1 MTQVFAGRYQLVDL
15 LGRGGMGDVW
25 RVWDLRDG
33 VYRAAKLQRQADS
46 ASLLRFVRESSTRVE
61 HPNVVAPTGW
71 SAEDGTVLFAMPII
85 GGGSVAQVVAD
96 HGPLPPAWVREVG
109 RQLFLALQAVHD
121 AGLVHRDVK
130 PANLLLEATG
140 TADPVLRLS
149 DFGIAAVR
157 DEPRLTRAWEVVHTP
172 GYAAPEVFTD
182 ADPHPRQDL
191 YAAGVV
197 LAEMLTASRPRVE
210 GGVEV
215 PPGPLAEV
223 IARLVD
229 PDPQHRYA
237 TATEARADL
246 LAVSLPEHQ
255 GEPVEVFSH
264 LPEWPEG
271 WGPEGPMG
279 THRAGTSGDPRSGP
293 GPGAPTGG
301 PTEVAPTAVRE
312 VDPTRRRRV
321 APRQPL
327 PGPPAAPAANAPA
340 RAPDAPPTRRG
351 VPVAV
356 WLLAAVGVVLVAAA
370 VVTGVR

>member
-1 MTQVFAGRYQLVDL
+1 
-15 LGRGGMGDVW
+15 MGDVW

-61 HPNVVAPTGW
+61 HPHVVAPTGW

-96 HGPLPPAWVREVG
+96 HGPLPSAWVQEVG

-140 TADPVLRLS
+140 TAEPVLRLS

-197 LAEMLTASRPRVE
+197 LVEMLTAQRPRHD
-210 GGVEV
+210 GAVEV
-215 PPGPLAEV
+215 PPGPFTDVVAG
-223 IARLVD
+223 LVD
-229 PDPQHRYA
+229 PDPARRYA
-237 TATEARADL
+237 TAAEAGAA
-246 LAVSLPEHQ
+246 LAAVPVPPVV

-271 WGPEGPMG
+271 WGPDGP
-279 THRAGTSGDPRSGP
+279 ADASSGRVGARSAAHDGP
-293 GPGAPTGG
+293 APVARSV
-301 PTEVAPTAVRE
+301 PTEADPTAIRDA
-312 VDPTRRRRV
+312 DPTRRRPV

-327 PGPPAAPAANAPA
+327 PGPPVPRPASSRDDVVA
-340 RAPDAPPTRRG
+340 DSRRG
-351 VPVAV
+351 TPLAV
-356 WLLAAVGVVLVAAA
+356 WLLALAGAALVAAA

>member
-46 ASLLRFVRESSTRVE
+46 ASLLRFVRESSTSVE
-61 HPNVVAPTGW
+61 HPHVVAPTGW

-85 GGGSVAQVVAD
+85 AGGSVAQVVAD
-96 HGPLPPAWVREVG
+96 HGPLPDAWVQEVG
-109 RQLFLALQAVHD
+109 RQLFVALQAVHD

-140 TADPVLRLS
+140 TASPVLRLS
-149 DFGIAAVR
+149 DFGIAAVV

-182 ADPHPRQDL
+182 ADPSPLQDL

-197 LAEMLTASRPRVE
+197 LAEMLTAARPRPDGIVP
-210 GGVEV
+210 V
-215 PPGPLAEV
+215 PPGPLGPV
-223 IARLVD
+223 VQRLVE
-229 PDPQHRYA
+229 PDPARRFASAREAGAALSAVVVAPA
-237 TATEARADL
+237 T
-246 LAVSLPEHQ
+246 

-271 WGPEGPMG
+271 WGPG
-279 THRAGTSGDPRSGP
+279 GP
-293 GPGAPTGG
+293 GTATP
-301 PTEVAPTAVRE
+301 PTAARVAVRADE
-312 VDPTRRRRV
+312 PTRRRPV
-321 APRQPL
+321 TPRQPL
-327 PGPPAAPAANAPA
+327 PGPPVETPPAPQ
-340 RAPDAPPTRRG
+340 RRSERRG
-351 VPVAV
+351 VPVGA
-356 WLLAAVGVVLVAAA
+356 WLLAVAGVGLVVAA

>member
-46 ASLLRFVRESSTRVE
+46 ASLLRFVRESSTRVV
-61 HPNVVAPTGW
+61 HPHVVAPTGW

-197 LAEMLTASRPRVE
+197 LVEMLTAQRPRSDGSV
-210 GGVEV
+210 GV
-215 PPGPLAEV
+215 PAGPFAEV
-223 IARLVD
+223 IESLVD
-229 PDPQHRYA
+229 SDPSRRPA
-237 TATEARADL
+237 SAAEAGAA
-246 LAVSLPEHQ
+246 LASVVVPPVT

-271 WGPEGPMG
+271 WGPEGPISQAAV
-279 THRAGTSGDPRSGP
+279 RAESAAGSRR
-293 GPGAPTGG
+293 AEAG
-301 PTEVAPTAVRE
+301 PTAIRD
-312 VDPTRRRRV
+312 VDPTQRRPV

-327 PGPPAAPAANAPA
+327 PGPPTAATPAGSRA
-340 RAPDAPPTRRG
+340 RAARAGTPA
-351 VPVAV
+351 AV
-356 WLLAAVGVVLVAAA
+356 WLLAVAGLGLVVAA

>member
-1 MTQVFAGRYQLVDL
+1 MAEVFAGRYQLVDL

-61 HPNVVAPTGW
+61 HPHVVAPTGW

-96 HGPLPPAWVREVG
+96 HGPLPHAWVREVG
-109 RQLFLALQAVHD
+109 RQLFVALQAVHE

-140 TADPVLRLS
+140 TAAPVLRLS
-149 DFGIAAVR
+149 DFGIAAVV

-191 YAAGVV
+191 FAAGVV
-197 LAEMLTASRPRVE
+197 LVEMLTAARPQRDGVVPVPDGPFAEVVSRLVAADPRDRFPDAASARAALESVA
-210 GGVEV
+210 VV
-215 PPGPLAEV
+215 PPAPGA
-223 IARLVD
+223 
-229 PDPQHRYA
+229 
-237 TATEARADL
+237 
-246 LAVSLPEHQ
+246 
-255 GEPVEVFSH
+255 EPVEVFSH
-264 LPEWPEG
+264 LPEWPSG
-271 WGPEGPMG
+271 WGPEGP
-279 THRAGTSGDPRSGP
+279 RAVEALPPARPPAAGP
-293 GPGAPTGG
+293 AAPTVDR
-301 PTEVAPTAVRE
+301 PTDVSTQE
-312 VDPTRRRRV
+312 PTRRR
-321 APRQPL
+321 AISPRQPL
-327 PGPPAAPAANAPA
+327 PGPPSPAPTPV
-340 RAPDAPPTRRG
+340 PTREPRRPAVNG
-351 VPVAV
+351 STPVGIWA
-356 WLLAAVGVVLVAAA
+356 LGLVGVALVVAA

>member
-46 ASLLRFVRESSTRVE
+46 ASLLRFVRESSTRVV
-61 HPNVVAPTGW
+61 HPHVVAPTGW

-96 HGPLPPAWVREVG
+96 HGPLPSAWVREVG

-140 TADPVLRLS
+140 EGEPVLRLS

-182 ADPHPRQDL
+182 ADPDPRQDL

-197 LAEMLTASRPRVE
+197 LVEMLTAERPRLD
-210 GGVEV
+210 GAIDV
-215 PPGPLAEV
+215 PPGPFAEV

-229 PDPQHRYA
+229 PDPARRPSTAAEAGEALAAVALDAHR
-237 TATEARADL
+237 
-246 LAVSLPEHQ
+246 

-271 WGPEGPMG
+271 WGPDGPG
-279 THRAGTSGDPRSGP
+279 ASSGP
-293 GPGAPTGG
+293 GTRAPGPAPAEAPTD
-301 PTEVAPTAVRE
+301 
-312 VDPTRRRRV
+312 VDPTRIRDADPTRLRPV

-327 PGPPAAPAANAPA
+327 PAPPVPRP
-340 RAPDAPPTRRG
+340 RAPRDSTAGPAGSRVGTPAT
-351 VPVAV
+351 V
-356 WLLAAVGVVLVAAA
+356 WLLAVVGLGLVIAA

>member
-197 LAEMLTASRPRVE
+197 LAEMLTAQRPRSDGSVD
-210 GGVEV
+210 V
-215 PPGPLAEV
+215 PAGPFADV
-223 IARLVD
+223 VARLVD
-229 PDPQHRYA
+229 PDAAKRPA
-237 TATEARADL
+237 TAAEAGAA
-246 LAVSLPEHQ
+246 LASVPVPAHS

-271 WGPEGPMG
+271 WGPQGPVGG
-279 THRAGTSGDPRSGP
+279 TAVRAEPATATRPRP
-293 GPGAPTGG
+293 A
-301 PTEVAPTAVRE
+301 EVGPTAVRDG
-312 VDPTRRRRV
+312 DPTRRRPL

-327 PGPPAAPAANAPA
+327 PGPPAAATPAEPRA
-340 RAPDAPPTRRG
+340 RASRG
-351 VPVAV
+351 GTPVAV
-356 WLLAAVGVVLVAAA
+356 WLLAVAGLGLVVAA

>member
-1 MTQVFAGRYQLVDL
+1 
-15 LGRGGMGDVW
+15 MGDVW

-46 ASLLRFVRESSTRVE
+46 ASLLRFVRESSTRVV
-61 HPNVVAPTGW
+61 HAHVVAPTGW

-96 HGPLPPAWVREVG
+96 HGPLPAAWVREVG

-140 TADPVLRLS
+140 TAEPVLRLS

-197 LAEMLTASRPRVE
+197 LVEMLTAQRPRPD
-210 GGVEV
+210 GSVEV
-215 PPGPLAEV
+215 PPGPFAPV
-223 IARLVD
+223 VSRLVD
-229 PDPQHRYA
+229 PDPTRRFA
-237 TATEARADL
+237 TAAEAGAA
-246 LAVSLPEHQ
+246 LAAVPVTASS

-271 WGPEGPMG
+271 WGPDGP
-279 THRAGTSGDPRSGP
+279 GTSGGNAPSPSVPDPVER
-293 GPGAPTGG
+293 
-301 PTEVAPTAVRE
+301 PTEVAPTAIRD
-312 VDPTRRRRV
+312 VDPTRRRPV
-321 APRQPL
+321 APREPSSAPGQPL
-327 PGPPAAPAANAPA
+327 PGPPTAAREPSAS
-340 RAPDAPPTRRG
+340 RRG
-351 VPVAV
+351 TPAAV
-356 WLLAAVGVVLVAAA
+356 WLLAVVGLGLVVAA

>member
-61 HPNVVAPTGW
+61 HPHVVAPTGW

-96 HGPLPPAWVREVG
+96 HGPLPAAWVREVG

-140 TADPVLRLS
+140 TAPPVLRLS

-197 LAEMLTASRPRVE
+197 LVEMLTAERPRSDGSV
-210 GGVEV
+210 VV
-215 PPGPLAEV
+215 PPGPFASV

-229 PDPQHRYA
+229 PDPEQRYA
-237 TATEARADL
+237 TAAEAGAAL
-246 LAVSLPEHQ
+246 VAVPVPAAS

-264 LPEWPEG
+264 LPEWPDG
-271 WGPEGPMG
+271 WGPGGP
-279 THRAGTSGDPRSGP
+279 AGAAGRDEQPATSSPTGP
-293 GPGAPTGG
+293 GPTQ
-301 PTEVAPTAVRE
+301 VAATAVRE
-312 VDPTRRRRV
+312 TDPTRRRRV

-327 PGPPAAPAANAPA
+327 P
-340 RAPDAPPTRRG
+340 APPVAGPGVPREPAQGEAGSRRG
-351 VPVAV
+351 TPVGV
-356 WLLAAVGVVLVAAA
+356 WLLGVAGLALVVAA
-370 VVTGVR
+370 VVTGLR

>member
-46 ASLLRFVRESSTRVE
+46 ASLLRFVRESSTRVV
-61 HPNVVAPTGW
+61 HPHVVAPTGW

-140 TADPVLRLS
+140 TEEPVLRLS

-182 ADPHPRQDL
+182 ADPDPRQDL

-197 LAEMLTASRPRVE
+197 LVEMLTAQRPRPD
-210 GGVEV
+210 GSVEV
-215 PPGPLAEV
+215 PAGPFAPV
-223 IARLVD
+223 IGRLVD
-229 PDPQHRYA
+229 PDPAERYA
-237 TATEARADL
+237 TAAEAGRA
-246 LAVSLPEHQ
+246 LAAVAVPAPV

-271 WGPEGPMG
+271 WGP
-279 THRAGTSGDPRSGP
+279 DGP
-293 GPGAPTGG
+293 GSTAGAHAAARTDPTTAST
-301 PTEVAPTAVRE
+301 PTEVDPTAIRD
-312 VDPTRRRRV
+312 VDPTRRRPV

-327 PGPPAAPAANAPA
+327 PAPPVARPAAPREPV
-340 RAPDAPPTRRG
+340 RGSGDSRRG
-351 VPVAV
+351 TPATV
-356 WLLAAVGVVLVAAA
+356 WLLALAGVGLVVAA

>member
-1 MTQVFAGRYQLVDL
+1 MP
-15 LGRGGMGDVW
+15 
-25 RVWDLRDG
+25 DG

-61 HPNVVAPTGW
+61 HPHVVAPTGW

-96 HGPLPPAWVREVG
+96 HGPLPPAWVQEVG
-109 RQLFLALQAVHD
+109 RQLFVALQAVHD

-140 TADPVLRLS
+140 TADPILRLS

-182 ADPHPRQDL
+182 ADPDPRQDL

-197 LAEMLTASRPRVE
+197 LVEMLTAKRPRSD
-210 GGVEV
+210 GSVEV
-215 PPGPLAEV
+215 PAGPFAAVVE
-223 IARLVD
+223 RLVD
-229 PDPQHRYA
+229 PDPRRRPA
-237 TATEARADL
+237 TAAEAGAA
-246 LAVSLPEHQ
+246 LAAVPVPPHA

-271 WGPEGPMG
+271 WGPDGPDSS
-279 THRAGTSGDPRSGP
+279 AGAHVAGRVQPVTAARS
-293 GPGAPTGG
+293 AA
-301 PTEVAPTAVRE
+301 TEVDPTAIRDA
-312 VDPTRRRRV
+312 DPTRRRPV

-327 PGPPAAPAANAPA
+327 PAPPVARPAAPREPV
-340 RAPDAPPTRRG
+340 RRSGDSRRG
-351 VPVAV
+351 TPVAV
-356 WLLAAVGVVLVAAA
+356 WLLALAGVGLVVAA